1 VVSFLRRFMRLVLLI
16 AAVIWIMSVLT
27 TPAALLKIAADSYT
41 EGIRRSKIIFKLLL
55 SFLAYFFVSAFT
67 FLLLLL
73 VVVRPEPR
81 RPGQEMFPSE
91 QISFLIVVLVYVIIV
106 WLLWSF
112 TGGKFVKPWA
122 VFRFKDEKPPSI
134 FGAD

>member
-1 VVSFLRRFMRLVLLI
+1 MRLILLI

-73 VVVRPEPR
+73 IVVRPEPR
-81 RPGQEMFPSE
+81 RTGQEMFMSE
-91 QISFLIVVLVYVIIV
+91 QISFLIVVLVYVIIA

-122 VFRFKDEKPPSI
+122 VFWFKDEKPPSI